1 MAEQYKVAGLNIH
14 ASFSPSKIVKGPDG
28 KLTLHAESKQGEKLA
43 LEGLDHVLMA
53 TGRAPNTR
61 NLGLEEV
68 SGKAIYAFGSLLE
81 WQAQTACSEHK
92 LEGEQTGE
100 EAEPWGLITC

>member
-14 ASFSPSKIVKGPDG
+14 ATYSPTKIVKGSDG

-68 SGKAIYAFGSLLE
+68 SAKAICAVGSLLE
-81 WQAQTACSEHK
+81 CQAWTACSMGTKH
-92 LEGEQTGE
+92 GMTGSY
-100 EAEPWGLITC
+100 LRN